1 LRTFLLISPYFA
13 PQAALGAYR
22 WVKIARHLP
31 RLGWRPVVL
40 SATFPEDPRDYS
52 LLDALPPEVEIVEDY
67 LARPLIA
74 LQRRSGGASGEPARQ
89 IEGLQPSRRLGD
101 RCVIHAPHAALAAVR
116 LARRA
121 GAEAV
126 VVSAGPFS
134 AVPVGLRVQRAL
146 GLPLVLDF
154 RDPWALHESGADR
167 AALSRIQRARQD
179 AAEALERR
187 WVARADHLILN
198 TCRALD
204 VYRARYPEIASRS
217 SFIRNCYDLDLV
229 EPPDEVSRTGHDGS
243 GRRPFVILHLGT
255 LRKETTID
263 DIGAAMRRLIDTARL
278 APGEI
283 VLRQIGRISA
293 YERQRISELDLAP
306 YVEVLPPVPQREVL
320 AELRRAHVLLS
331 MVTAQVTLRI
341 SAKLYDYVASGMP
354 IVSITANPE
363 VDELLAGRPDSARL
377 EPGDVDGLTATLA
390 RHLARFRET
399 GALPTPAPPP
409 AEFSSSAAAERVAAI
424 LNSLR

>member
-1 LRTFLLISPYFA
+1 MRTLLLISPYFA

-40 SATFPEDPRDYS
+40 SATFPEDTRDYS
-52 LLDALPPEVEIVEDY
+52 LLDALPPEVEIVEEY

-74 LQRRSGGASGEPARQ
+74 LQRRRSAASEPARQ
-89 IEGLQPSRRLGD
+89 IEGLKPSRRLGD
-101 RCVIHAPHAALAAVR
+101 RCLVHAPHAALSAVR
-116 LARRA
+116 LARRI

-154 RDPWALHESGADR
+154 RDPWALHESGADPG
-167 AALSRIQRARQD
+167 LSRIERARQA

-187 WVARADHLILN
+187 WVGRADHLILN
-198 TCRALD
+198 SCRALEA
-204 VYRARYPEIASRS
+204 YRARYPEIAARS
-217 SFIRNCYDLDLV
+217 SFIRNCYDLDLYA
-229 EPPDEVSRTGHDGS
+229 PPEEVKRAGHEDA

-278 APGEI
+278 SPGEI

-293 YERQRISELDLAP
+293 YERQRIEELDLAP
-306 YVEVLPPVPQREVL
+306 YMEVLPPVPQREVL

-331 MVTAQVTLRI
+331 MVTAQVMLRI

-409 AEFSSSAAAERVAAI
+409 EDLSSSAAAERVAAI
-424 LNSLR
+424 LNELR